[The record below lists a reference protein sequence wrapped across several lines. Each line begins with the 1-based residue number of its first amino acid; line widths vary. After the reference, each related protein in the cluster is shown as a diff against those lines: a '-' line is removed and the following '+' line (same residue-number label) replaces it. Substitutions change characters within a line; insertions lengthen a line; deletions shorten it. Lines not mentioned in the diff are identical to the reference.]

1 MKLKKFTLIAFGL
14 QIIFMLGAGLYG
26 IQSLSRV
33 LGLYEHDVRMSF
45 QNERAV
51 NALLAQYHGQMLQWK
66 VTLLKSKTQD
76 SLEKNRES
84 FDEFQRTT
92 YALAE
97 GLSKQATGDFRSA
110 IEQFM
115 SEHKSLTNLYI
126 KALWDFNASG
136 FDNAVADA
144 TLAEMDRVPES
155 YLKKA
160 IKIQLEEEERV
171 SAHATET
178 ARLSHWVSLAV
189 MVGFGILGLS
199 AAHYI
204 ANRIERRVGG
214 DPVDAV
220 SIAKAVSKGNL
231 TLSISANAKNV
242 NSESIISHL
251 AAMQR
256 NLAKLVQQVKVSAEG
271 VMTES
276 RLIGD
281 ANDALANGSRS
292 QVQSVLQTSSAVSGL
307 KLVVDANAQSA
318 ADAKTLV
325 NSATELAGIGADAV
339 TDVVNTMRDISVS
352 SNRIAEIIS
361 VIDSIA
367 FQTNILALNAAVESA
382 RAGEHGRG
390 FAVVSAEVRSL
401 ATRTSGAAQ
410 EIKMLIQSSL
420 ETVDKGASLADRAGN
435 SVSNMVTAIRGANN
449 VIQEISNAGLA
460 QANTLREIELA
471 ISDVDALAKENS
483 DIVSEVLYSNAKLH
497 SKAAELLDVVG
508 AFKVDATSKEE
519 LSLSYS

>member
-1 MKLKKFTLIAFGL
+1 
-14 QIIFMLGAGLYG
+14 
-26 IQSLSRV
+26 
-33 LGLYEHDVRMSF
+33 
-45 QNERAV
+45 
-51 NALLAQYHGQMLQWK
+51 
-66 VTLLKSKTQD
+66 
-76 SLEKNRES
+76 
-84 FDEFQRTT
+84 
-92 YALAE
+92 
-97 GLSKQATGDFRSA
+97 
-110 IEQFM
+110 
-115 SEHKSLTNLYI
+115 
-126 KALWDFNASG
+126 
-136 FDNAVADA
+136 
-144 TLAEMDRVPES
+144 
-155 YLKKA
+155 
-160 IKIQLEEEERV
+160 
-171 SAHATET
+171 
-178 ARLSHWVSLAV
+178 
-189 MVGFGILGLS
+189 
-199 AAHYI
+199 
-204 ANRIERRVGG
+204 
-214 DPVDAV
+214 
-220 SIAKAVSKGNL
+220 
-231 TLSISANAKNV
+231 
-242 NSESIISHL
+242 
-251 AAMQR
+251 
-256 NLAKLVQQVKVSAEG
+256 
-271 VMTES
+271 MTES

-281 ANDALANGSRS
+281 ANDALASGSRS

-339 TDVVNTMRDISVS
+339 TDVVNTMREISVS

-483 DIVSEVLYSNAKLH
+483 DLVSEVLNSNAKLH

-508 AFKVDATSKEE
+508 AFKVGDTSKEE
-519 LSLSYS
+519 LSLSFS